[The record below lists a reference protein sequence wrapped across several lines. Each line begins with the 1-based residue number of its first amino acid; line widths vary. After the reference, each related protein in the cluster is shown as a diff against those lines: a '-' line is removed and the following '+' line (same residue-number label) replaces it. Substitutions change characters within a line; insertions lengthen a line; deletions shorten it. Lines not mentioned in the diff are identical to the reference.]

1 MRPSEY
7 NLGLMYAQG
16 EGAKRDPATAEKWFR
31 RAADHGS
38 VEAQVKLAEIA
49 IVDRE

>member
-1 MRPSEY
+1 
-7 NLGLMYAQG
+7 LGLMYAQG
-16 EGAKRDPATAEKWFR
+16 EGAKADPAAAQRWFR

-49 IVDRE
+49 IVEERYE